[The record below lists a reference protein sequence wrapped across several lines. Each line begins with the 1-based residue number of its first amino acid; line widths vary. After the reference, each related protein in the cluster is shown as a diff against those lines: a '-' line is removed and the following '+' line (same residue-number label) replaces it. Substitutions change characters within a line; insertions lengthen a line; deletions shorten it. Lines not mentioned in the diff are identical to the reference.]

1 MNCLT
6 EACSTPTSPGA
17 LVFAVMSSS
26 LQRARVRGRKNKH
39 EMRNVFCIEQI
50 VCFITL
56 LFCPCPGNIPEE
68 YAAGLVIFFP
78 QKSELT
84 VSK

>member
-26 LQRARVRGRKNKH
+26 GKKIRRDGKR
-39 EMRNVFCIEQI
+39 
-50 VCFITL
+50 L
-56 LFCPCPGNIPEE
+56 LYRTDCLFHHSAFRPCPGNIPEE
-68 YAAGLVIFFP
+68 YAAGLEIFS
-78 QKSELT
+78 QKLELT